1 VTDDRIGSGNGALE
15 VVREITRRGGHEIR
29 NALNGVAV
37 NAEVVRSRT
46 QQFAGAGE
54 IVPFAE
60 RAVLQVGVANVL
72 TEGLLALMAAVLAAQ
87 ADGTLRV
94 LPGHGA
100 RTQIELMIYG
110 QTADAVVFAIK
121 RFAQMIGVAVE
132 HSGERVIL
140 TLSPEGRTNSKE

>member
-1 VTDDRIGSGNGALE
+1 
-15 VVREITRRGGHEIR
+15 
-29 NALNGVAV
+29 
-37 NAEVVRSRT
+37 
-46 QQFAGAGE
+46 
-54 IVPFAE
+54 
-60 RAVLQVGVANVL
+60 
-72 TEGLLALMAAVLAAQ
+72 LLALTAAVLAAQ

-110 QTADAVVFAIK
+110 QNADAVVFAIK